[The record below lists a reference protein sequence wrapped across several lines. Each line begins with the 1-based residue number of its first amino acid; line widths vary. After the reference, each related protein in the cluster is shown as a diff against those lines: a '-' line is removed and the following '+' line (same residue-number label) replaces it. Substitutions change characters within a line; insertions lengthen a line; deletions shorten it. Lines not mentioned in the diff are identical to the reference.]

1 VWCLAL
7 VRGLSQGNRP
17 AYGVQRL
24 LVGALVA
31 YAPLAILMVLAI
43 RPRTLPR
50 DTGYAVDCEWREVTS
65 LYRRHHRALRERAQQ
80 LDDATKA
87 KAVLVTIGP
96 ALLAVEVSLLTL
108 AIVVGLVQ

>member
-1 VWCLAL
+1 
-7 VRGLSQGNRP
+7 
-17 AYGVQRL
+17 L

-87 KAVLVTIGP
+87 KAVLVTIGA